1 MDDDVI
7 ADDVIAR
14 GRVLDASVIGRVS
27 EHLRRRHSTL
37 VDSLA
42 LITVA
47 DDGVRVWLVD
57 VESGAIFAHTLVAGT
72 SGAELDALISDH
84 LVRAGRVDPP
94 ESADWT
100 AELRLLSQRGRH
112 RLAESDGA
120 FIMGENH
127 VRLFRVT
134 RRDVAQ
140 STLACAERV
149 PDAVASSAQASR
161 REVSAMVFDAS
172 HTVWPGLPEL
182 LAPVVDVP
190 IAVFDDVVVSL
201 PVGDGES
208 GPAVGAQTDQSSRE
222 HYPAGNRAETTDL
235 VEVESEPYVES
246 VPDARAVRSVDNEF
260 DVTDRIEP
268 ISLAYSDLPDRDLA
282 MGYQTYPGADE
293 PGVASHSEQPV
304 RQERSVIAENESRG
318 RRKKVVLGAGAAAG
332 VVGVAVAATALA
344 LSGGSATPSTSNTVA
359 APQTSATSTQLYAD
373 LGDLNEARAPA
384 ATYVPPPPPPPP
396 TTQTEQSQRAEQ
408 HAPRRTSRPKPRPRA
423 VIPLPGGLP
432 PIIVP

>member
-47 DDGVRVWLVD
+47 DDGVRVWLAD
-57 VESGAIFAHTLVAGT
+57 VESGVVFANTLVAGT

-84 LVRAGRVDPP
+84 LVRAGRVDAP
-94 ESADWT
+94 ESADWA

-149 PDAVASSAQASR
+149 PDAVASSAQAAR

-201 PVGDGES
+201 PVGDGAS
-208 GPAVGAQTDQSSRE
+208 GPSVRDQADQSSLG
-222 HYPAGNRAETTDL
+222 HYPGGDRVETTDL
-235 VEVESEPYVES
+235 LEVERKPYVES
-246 VPDARAVRSVDNEF
+246 PPAARAVRSVDNEF

-282 MGYQTYPGADE
+282 IGYQTYPADDT
-293 PGVASHSEQPV
+293 GVASNSEQPV
-304 RQERSVIAENESRG
+304 QQEHSVVVDNELHD
-318 RRKKVVLGAGAAAG
+318 RRKKIVLGAAAAAA

-359 APQTSATSTQLYAD
+359 ARQAPATSTQLYAD

-408 HAPRRTSRPKPRPRA
+408 QAPRRTSRPKPRPRA

-432 PIIVP
+432 PIVVP

>member
-408 HAPRRTSRPKPRPRA
+408 QAPRRTSRPKPRPRA

>member
-1 MDDDVI
+1 MI